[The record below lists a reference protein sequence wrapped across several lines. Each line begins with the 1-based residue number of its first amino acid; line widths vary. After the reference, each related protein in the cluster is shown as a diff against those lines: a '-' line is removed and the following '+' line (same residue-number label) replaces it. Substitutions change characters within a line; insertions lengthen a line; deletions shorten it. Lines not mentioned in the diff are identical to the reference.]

1 MEKKYLALIGF
12 VVVITFLGGYFG
24 VFQYKSTS
32 YDDLLK
38 KSDDNLVQARNTLLT
53 SNITNSSY
61 DTNIKIAQSS
71 MSSMDQAINQS
82 EKMVNVAPD
91 NATKQYAQIRLQQL
105 QNGKKL
111 QEYYLK
117 TLEDI
122 KSSGILAAATLLQ
135 NNTQDINNIISQ
147 IANEQ
152 NQLIVLINSNPSL
165 NERLIKVLGKDRV
178 NEILMSSFPGNQ
190 STIKNALQ
198 I

>member
-1 MEKKYLALIGF
+1 MEKKYLALIGLM
-12 VVVITFLGGYFG
+12 VIVAFLGGYFG
-24 VFQYKSTS
+24 VFQYNSVT

-61 DTNIKIAQSS
+61 DTNIKIAQNS
-71 MSSMDQAINQS
+71 MNSMDQAINQS
-82 EKMVNVAPD
+82 EEMVNIAPD

-122 KSSGILAAATLLQ
+122 KSSGILTAASLLQ

-147 IANEQ
+147 ITNEQ
-152 NQLIVLINSNPSL
+152 NQLIALINSNPSL
-165 NERLIKVLGKDRV
+165 NERLIKVLGKNRV
-178 NEILMSSFPGNQ
+178 NEILMSSSQGNQ